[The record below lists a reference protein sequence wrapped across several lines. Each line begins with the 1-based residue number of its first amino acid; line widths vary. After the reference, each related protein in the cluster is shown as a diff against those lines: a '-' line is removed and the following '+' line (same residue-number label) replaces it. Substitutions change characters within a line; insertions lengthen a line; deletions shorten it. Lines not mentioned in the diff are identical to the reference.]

1 MRLQDDRTACT
12 DVLLEGEYPKW
23 EDFPGSGVAT
33 VSEAAPRCRHAAWN
47 RALRERTRM
56 YLHYFAQA
64 GASIALAAFI
74 GAAAAQV
81 ELPEPDYV
89 GNIVAVQDGQGVPL
103 EKQRASNRARGG
115 FVRARAANEVEG
127 VKSPVRLAGGWLQF
141 IVRAET
147 NQVDPAQVVSVF
159 QLDTNA
165 RREVRLIETGSQG
178 VFAARSMDIDFLSF
192 TSERY
197 GESSYLITLEGVDPG
212 EYAVTLDGSRDV
224 FNMFGVD

>member
-1 MRLQDDRTACT
+1 M
-12 DVLLEGEYPKW
+12 
-23 EDFPGSGVAT
+23 
-33 VSEAAPRCRHAAWN
+33 H
-47 RALRERTRM
+47 
-56 YLHYFAQA
+56 HFAQP
-64 GASIALAAFI
+64 GAALVLAALI
-74 GAAAAQV
+74 GIAAAQV

-89 GNIVAVQDGQGVPL
+89 GNIVAVQNGQGVPL

-115 FVRARAANEVEG
+115 FVRARAANEVDG
-127 VKSPVRLAGGWLQF
+127 AKSPVRLTSGRMQL

-159 QLDTNA
+159 RLDTNA
-165 RREVRLIETGSQG
+165 RRDVRLIETGSQG
-178 VFAARSMDIDFLSF
+178 VFAARSMDIEFLSF

-197 GESSYLITLEGVDPG
+197 GESSYLITLEGVGSG